1 MTTKVFPRSLRTA
14 GEGNGLPSIR
24 FSIKKQLPDAES
36 AFQSVQLY
44 MPSGLQFSDGAS
56 YNGVNLGVIN
66 AASKFKNL
74 NNAEVAEKNKGQVDK
89 FLSTD
94 EGIVTGLKIL
104 DKIGVD
110 QNLLAAQGLKKG
122 VAFNPATALAF
133 ENVNLRQFSFAF
145 TLVPESE
152 KESKDIRDIENF
164 FRKYLYPE
172 VQGFI
177 SRYPPTFEIKFYDPL
192 ADDEIEESV
201 YMPMIHDCYITG
213 VEVQINPEGNSFH
226 KASNGFAPTS
236 TQMTLTFA
244 EGRMLSR
251 HDIYNED
258 NLQYNYD
265 RPNSSAEVAVTPKGD
280 G

>member
-14 GEGNGLPSIR
+14 GEGDGLPSIR
-24 FSIKKQLPDAES
+24 FSIKKSLPSAEFES
-36 AFQSVQLY
+36 IQLY
-44 MPSGLQFSDGAS
+44 MPSGLQFTDGAN

-66 AASKFKNL
+66 AASRFTNT
-74 NNAEVAEKNKGQVDK
+74 AEKGEKSNAKSFV
-89 FLSTD
+89 SPE
-94 EGIVTGLKIL
+94 EGVVTGLKIL

-110 QNLLAAQGLKKG
+110 QNLLAAQALQQG

-152 KESKDIRDIENF
+152 KESRDIRDIENF
-164 FRKYLYPE
+164 FRKYMYPE
-172 VQGFI
+172 VEGFV
-177 SRYPPTFEIKFYDPL
+177 SKYPPTFEIKFYDPI
-192 ADDEIEESV
+192 ADDEIEESI

-213 VEVQINPEGNSFH
+213 VDVTINPEGNSFH

-236 TQMTLTFA
+236 TNMTLTFA

-251 HDIYNED
+251 HDIYNKD
-258 NLQYNYD
+258 NLQYNYS
-265 RPNSSAEVAVTPKGD
+265 RPNSSAEISVAPKGD
-280 G
+280 

>member
-1 MTTKVFPRSLRTA
+1 MTTKVFPRSLRRA
-14 GEGNGLPSIR
+14 GEGEGLPSIR
-24 FSIKKQLPDAES
+24 FSIKKSLPADES
-36 AFQSVQLY
+36 EFQSVQLY
-44 MPSGLQFSDGAS
+44 MPSGLQFTDGAN

-66 AASKFKNL
+66 AAQRFINTAKEGEKSTAKDFISND
-74 NNAEVAEKNKGQVDK
+74 EQIVA
-89 FLSTD
+89 T
-94 EGIVTGLKIL
+94 LKIL

-110 QNLLAAQGLKKG
+110 QSITSAQALQQR

-152 KESKDIRDIENF
+152 KESRDIRDIENF
-164 FRKYLYPE
+164 FRKYMYPE
-172 VQGFI
+172 VEGFV
-177 SRYPPTFEIKFYDPL
+177 SKYPPTFEIKFYDAI

-213 VEVQINPEGNSFH
+213 VDVTINPEGNSFH

-236 TQMTLTFA
+236 TNMTLTFA

-251 HDIYNED
+251 HDIYNKD
-258 NLQYNYD
+258 NLQYNYS
-265 RPNSSAEVAVTPKGD
+265 RPNSSAEISVAPKGD
-280 G
+280 

>member
-14 GEGNGLPSIR
+14 GEGDGLPSIR
-24 FSIKKQLPDAES
+24 FSIKKSLPSAEFES
-36 AFQSVQLY
+36 IQLY
-44 MPSGLQFSDGAS
+44 MPSGLQFTDGAN

-66 AASKFKNL
+66 AANKLRRVNEENIKSK
-74 NNAEVAEKNKGQVDK
+74 EGQK
-89 FLSTD
+89 FLSTE
-94 EGIVTGLKIL
+94 EGVVTGLKIL

-110 QNLLAAQGLKKG
+110 QNLLAAQALEQG

-152 KESKDIRDIENF
+152 KESRDIRDIENF
-164 FRKYLYPE
+164 FRKYMYPE
-172 VQGFI
+172 VEGFI
-177 SRYPPTFEIKFYDPL
+177 SKYPPTFEIKFYDPI
-192 ADDEIEESV
+192 ANDEIEESI

-213 VEVQINPEGNSFH
+213 VDVTINPEGNSFH

-236 TQMTLTFA
+236 TNMTLTFA

-251 HDIYNED
+251 HDIYNQE
-258 NLQYNYD
+258 NLEYNYD
-265 RPNSSAEVAVTPKGD
+265 RPNSSAEISVAPKGD
-280 G
+280 

>member
-1 MTTKVFPRSLRTA
+1 
-14 GEGNGLPSIR
+14 
-24 FSIKKQLPDAES
+24 
-36 AFQSVQLY
+36 

-66 AASKFKNL
+66 AANKFSSDIQRVKDSKDP
-74 NNAEVAEKNKGQVDK
+74 NKDK

-94 EGIVTGLKIL
+94 QGIVTGLKIL
-104 DKIGVD
+104 DKLGVD
-110 QNLLAAQGLKKG
+110 QNLLAAQGLQKG
-122 VAFNPATALAF
+122 LAFNPATALAF

-201 YMPMIHDCYITG
+201 YMPMIHDSYITG

-265 RPNSSAEVAVTPKGD
+265 RPNSSAEVAVAPKGE
-280 G
+280 

>member
-1 MTTKVFPRSLRTA
+1 MTTKVFPRSLRRA
-14 GEGNGLPSIR
+14 GEGEGLPSIR
-24 FSIKKQLPDAES
+24 FSIKKSLPADES
-36 AFQSVQLY
+36 EFQSVQLY
-44 MPSGLQFSDGAS
+44 MPSGLQFTDGAN

-66 AASKFKNL
+66 AASRFINTAKEGEKS
-74 NNAEVAEKNKGQVDK
+74 NAKSFVSPE
-89 FLSTD
+89 
-94 EGIVTGLKIL
+94 EGVVTGLKIL

-110 QNLLAAQGLKKG
+110 QNLLAAQALEQG

-152 KESKDIRDIENF
+152 KESRDIRDIENF
-164 FRKYLYPE
+164 FRKYMYPE
-172 VQGFI
+172 VEGFVAK
-177 SRYPPTFEIKFYDPL
+177 YPPTFEIKFYDAI

-213 VEVQINPEGNSFH
+213 VDVTINPEGNSFH

-236 TQMTLTFA
+236 TNMTLTFA

-251 HDIYNED
+251 HDIYNKD
-258 NLQYNYD
+258 NLQYNYS
-265 RPNSSAEVAVTPKGD
+265 RPNSSADISVAPKGD
-280 G
+280 

>member
-1 MTTKVFPRSLRTA
+1 MTTKVFPRALRTA
-14 GEGNGLPSIR
+14 GEGAGLPSIR
-24 FSIKKQLPDAES
+24 FSIKKSLPSAE
-36 AFQSVQLY
+36 FESVQLY
-44 MPSGLQFSDGAS
+44 MPSGLQFTDGAN

-66 AASKFKNL
+66 AANKMRNVS
-74 NNAEVAEKNKGQVDK
+74 AEDIKSEVGKK
-89 FLSTD
+89 FLSTE
-94 EGIVTGLKIL
+94 EGVVTGLKIL

-110 QNLLAAQGLKKG
+110 QNLLAAQALQQG

-177 SRYPPTFEIKFYDPL
+177 SRYPPTFEIKFYDPI

-201 YMPMIHDCYITG
+201 YMPMIHDCYIAG
-213 VEVQINPEGNSFH
+213 VDVQINPEGNSFH

-265 RPNSSAEVAVTPKGD
+265 RPNSSAEVAVTPKGE
-280 G
+280 

>member
-14 GEGNGLPSIR
+14 GEGDGLPSIR
-24 FSIKKQLPDAES
+24 FSIKKSLPSAEFES
-36 AFQSVQLY
+36 IQLY
-44 MPSGLQFSDGAS
+44 MPSGLQFTDGAN

-66 AASKFKNL
+66 AANRFR
-74 NNAEVAEKNKGQVDK
+74 NATEKDIKSEKGQK
-89 FLSTD
+89 FLSTE
-94 EGIVTGLKIL
+94 EGVVTGLKIL

-110 QNLLAAQGLKKG
+110 QNLLASQALEQG

-152 KESKDIRDIENF
+152 KESRDIRDIENF
-164 FRKYLYPE
+164 FRKYMYPE
-172 VQGFI
+172 VEGFI
-177 SRYPPTFEIKFYDPL
+177 SKYPPTFEIKFYDPI
-192 ADDEIEESV
+192 ANDEIEESI

-213 VEVQINPEGNSFH
+213 VDVTINPEGNSFH

-236 TQMTLTFA
+236 TNMTLTFA

-251 HDIYNED
+251 HDIYNQE
-258 NLQYNYD
+258 NLEYNYD
-265 RPNSSAEVAVTPKGD
+265 RPNSSAEISVAPKGD
-280 G
+280 

>member
-1 MTTKVFPRSLRTA
+1 MTTKVFPRSLRRA
-14 GEGNGLPSIR
+14 GEGEGLPSIR
-24 FSIKKQLPDAES
+24 FSIKKSLPADES
-36 AFQSVQLY
+36 EFQSVQLY
-44 MPSGLQFSDGAS
+44 MPSGLQFTDGAN

-66 AASKFKNL
+66 AANRFTNT
-74 NNAEVAEKNKGQVDK
+74 AEKGEKSNAKSFV
-89 FLSTD
+89 SPE
-94 EGIVTGLKIL
+94 EGVVTGLKIL

-110 QNLLAAQGLKKG
+110 QNLLAAQALEQG

-152 KESKDIRDIENF
+152 KESRDIRDIENF
-164 FRKYLYPE
+164 FRKYMYPE
-172 VQGFI
+172 VEGFV
-177 SRYPPTFEIKFYDPL
+177 SKYPPTFEIKFYDAI

-213 VEVQINPEGNSFH
+213 VDVTINPEGNSFH

-236 TQMTLTFA
+236 TNMTLTFA

-251 HDIYNED
+251 HDIYNKD
-258 NLQYNYD
+258 NLQYNYS
-265 RPNSSAEVAVTPKGD
+265 RPNSSAEISVVPKGE
-280 G
+280 

>member
-14 GEGNGLPSIR
+14 GEGAGLPSIR
-24 FSIKKQLPDAES
+24 FSIKKSLPSAE
-36 AFQSVQLY
+36 FESVQLY
-44 MPSGLQFSDGAS
+44 MPSGLQFTDGAN

-66 AASKFKNL
+66 AANKLRNVS
-74 NNAEVAEKNKGQVDK
+74 AEDVKTEAGKK
-89 FLSTD
+89 FLSTE
-94 EGIVTGLKIL
+94 EGVVTGLKIL

-110 QNLLAAQGLKKG
+110 QNLLAAQALQQG

-177 SRYPPTFEIKFYDPL
+177 SRYPPTFEIKFYDPI

-201 YMPMIHDCYITG
+201 YMPMIHDCYIAG
-213 VEVQINPEGNSFH
+213 VDVQINPEGNSFH

-251 HDIYNED
+251 HDIYNEGD
-258 NLQYNYD
+258 LQYNYD
-265 RPNSSAEVAVTPKGD
+265 RPNSSAEISVAPKGE
-280 G
+280 